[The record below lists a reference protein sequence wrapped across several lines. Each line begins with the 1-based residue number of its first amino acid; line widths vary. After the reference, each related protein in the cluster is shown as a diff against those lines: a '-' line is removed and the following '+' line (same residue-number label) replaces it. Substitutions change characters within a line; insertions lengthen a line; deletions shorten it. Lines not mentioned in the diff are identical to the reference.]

1 MNVEFNDK
9 NIYMKNKDIYNIR
22 NPQTSKMIDFLI
34 KKGLVS
40 NEKQGNIL
48 LVIIAVFILL
58 ISAFV
63 FAKYVFNINF
73 SSNNEKETIS
83 ELTPE
88 SIDDPERAD
97 ALRKI
102 ISEQENNIQNNQ

>member
-1 MNVEFNDK
+1 MDVEFNDK

-63 FAKYVFNINF
+63 FAKYVFGVNF
-73 SSNNEKETIS
+73 SNEEQLDQLAPM
-83 ELTPE
+83 E
-88 SIDDPERAD
+88 
-97 ALRKI
+97 ALI
-102 ISEQENNIQNNQ
+102 NQ